1 MNKKI
6 IRCFS
11 NLLLFLSIFLFSPFS
26 LGQID
31 TDLNE
36 RVLSTI
42 PPPTLQVSSW
52 VLMDASSGLMLAG
65 HLPDTL
71 IEPASLT
78 KLLTAYIVFKEIQN
92 STVRLNE
99 TVLISERAWRMEGSR
114 MFLNAGEK
122 VKVEDLLMGLI
133 VQSGNDAAVAL
144 AEHVAGSEEGFAD
157 LMNQTASKLGMENS
171 NFVNSAGM
179 PHPDHYTT
187 ARDLSILTQNIIKNQ
202 PEHYS
207 MYSIRE
213 FTWNNISQ
221 KNRNPLLGR
230 DTSIDGVK
238 TGHTRSAGYC
248 LIGSASRD
256 GLRLIGS
263 VMGAGSNRER
273 GNAVYSLLRF
283 GFAAYERHDL
293 YQSGKRI
300 MDAIVYK
307 SKNST
312 VPLGVEKDINI
323 LLPKGAGK
331 NLTAVVKIDE
341 PLVAPI
347 EKSKKLGNL
356 TVKLNG
362 SPLETKPLVALES
375 VESSSWAGRLVDSV
389 KLWFY

>member
-273 GNAVYSLLRF
+273 GDAVYSLLRF

>member
-1 MNKKI
+1 
-6 IRCFS
+6 
-11 NLLLFLSIFLFSPFS
+11 
-26 LGQID
+26 
-31 TDLNE
+31 
-36 RVLSTI
+36 
-42 PPPTLQVSSW
+42 
-52 VLMDASSGLMLAG
+52 MDASSGLMLAG